1 MFYSKPLARRLFIA
15 FLLAGWLA
23 GILIPTLAPVKA
35 GPQKAVAPGD
45 IVISEFRTRG
55 PAGASD
61 EFIEI
66 FNKTGGAIQIGGW
79 KVRKSSGCGVT
90 LSDIVTITSGTVLGS
105 GEHYLV
111 ASDRFSKAATVT
123 PNQTYLS
130 ASVSIADD
138 GGIAIIDSTNI
149 VIDQVGMCANTGYR
163 EPTEL
168 PAITSMTTDKSYERK
183 PGGVQGSCN
192 DTGNNLADFTSTLIS
207 PSDPQNSTSAPTY
220 CLGVLTFTPTETP
233 TSTPSPPTNIPTATF
248 TSTPTP
254 TATFTST
261 PTPTSTTALP
271 LSIIINEV
279 AWAGTAANSNDEW
292 IELYNPG
299 LNTVN
304 LNDWHLFILDLNRN
318 IVQDILLTGGI
329 PAGGYYLLAR
339 SSSNTPTPPACV
351 VLNSADVTI
360 DKTFTASLSNSG
372 AILELKDPPGN
383 LVDTANSDGGSWPAG
398 LSFNYS
404 SMERRGAV
412 LDSSTAWF
420 TFAGSNTTTARD
432 CVGNRVRGTPKGS
445 NWAWTVTITPTP
457 RPPKTATPRPPT
469 PFGRMVIN
477 EFLPRAGFD
486 WNNDGVIDVNDEFI
500 EIENLG
506 PVDVNLSG
514 WKLDDEI
521 NTGSSPYT
529 LPNKILKS
537 GERAVFY
544 GSMTNILLNDS
555 GDSVRLINKS
565 GVVVDA
571 RTYGVVKYPDQS
583 HCRIPDGNGYWQLVC
598 FPTPG
603 NENALAGIL
612 PAPPPDKADQP
623 AACLLP
629 DTTPEEFR
637 LAECDPFGAD
647 IWNRKYWDDAAGQ
660 NQFIVPDS
668 FSKSQTIVE

>member
-1 MFYSKPLARRLFIA
+1 M
-15 FLLAGWLA
+15 
-23 GILIPTLAPVKA
+23 PTLAPVKA
-35 GPQKAVAPGD
+35 APQEQTVSPGD
-45 IVISEFRTRG
+45 VVISEFRTQEPNG
-55 PAGASD
+55 GND
-61 EFIEI
+61 EFIEL
-66 FNKTGGAIQIGGW
+66 FNRTGGPIDLSNWQVRALTTNGTESVKVTISNRKILSPGQHYLIANTNSTGGYNGTILPDQTY
-79 KVRKSSGCGVT
+79 SSGIIDT
-90 LSDIVTITSGTVLGS
+90 
-105 GEHYLV
+105 
-111 ASDRFSKAATVT
+111 
-123 PNQTYLS
+123 
-130 ASVSIADD
+130 
-138 GGIAIIDSTNI
+138 GGIAVFDRNGLKIDS
-149 VIDQVGMCANTGYR
+149 VGMNSSSIYAEGIFLS
-163 EPTEL
+163 PL
-168 PAITSMTTDKSYERK
+168 TDPSKSYERK
-183 PGGVQGSCN
+183 LGGASGSYQ
-192 DTGNNLADFTSTLIS
+192 DTDDNQSDFSLIT
-207 PSDPQNSTSAPTY
+207 PSNPQNISSAPIYSTD
-220 CLGVLTFTPTETP
+220 VPTFTPTNTP
-233 TSTPSPPTNIPTATF
+233 TSTN
-248 TSTPTP
+248 TSTPTNTP
-254 TATFTST
+254 TATFTPGSTT

-279 AWAGTAANSNDEW
+279 AWAGTAASSNDEW

-304 LNDWHLFILDLNRN
+304 LNGWHLFILDMNRN
-318 IVQDILLTGGI
+318 IVQDILLTGSI

-351 VLNSADVTI
+351 VFNSADVTI

-404 SMERRGAV
+404 SMERRGTV

-420 TFAGSNTTTARD
+420 TFAGPTASNARD

-529 LPNKILKS
+529 LPNKILKT
-537 GERAVFY
+537 GEHAVFY

-583 HCRIPDGNGYWQLVC
+583 HCRIPDGNGYWQLAC

-603 NENALAGIL
+603 NENALAGVL
-612 PAPPPDKADQP
+612 PAPPPDKANQP

-637 LAECDPFGAD
+637 LAECAPFGAN